1 MLFTTLAFILGAV
14 RMSARGAVVQRLG
27 AVESMAAVDVL
38 CLDKTGTLTTNR
50 LVLERVRVV
59 DPDATEDEVR
69 RLLGLFASAS
79 LDERNKT
86 VLAIRAALGEP
97 GAAAVLDRLPF
108 KSQNRYSAVR
118 LRPSGEG
125 QGELTLVLGACE
137 ALRPFIPDEAGGWE
151 EAWRELLPTGLR
163 LLMLARA
170 DGPLGPFE
178 GRLPEVRLRPLG
190 LIALSDELRP
200 DAGEVLAELAAQGIR
215 FKIISGDHPE
225 TVRAAVSRLGLP
237 LGRED
242 VVTGEELAAAADP
255 ERLLEERSIYA
266 RVAPRQKVEIVEAL
280 RRRGHRVAMVGDGIN
295 DILAIKRADLG
306 IAMGEGSP
314 ATRAV
319 ADLVL
324 ENNRFG
330 LLPAT
335 LAEGRN
341 ILRNLRRA
349 GKIFLLKNVYT
360 LLLIIATLGVFRLPF
375 PYLPQQV
382 TLLNKLTIT
391 IPVFVITASRTSA
404 ARAGHAGFLRSIGL
418 FALTT
423 GIATGLAGLAV
434 MLLSARVLGDP
445 ELTQRTMLL
454 STLVLLGL
462 GNLPRVLTAEGERLT
477 WTDRRLLGWT
487 PAAVLLYAAAMYWP
501 PAADFFRLAPLDLHA
516 LGRGAGGDRRRPP
529 RLRGPGPGRRGVA
542 GRRQSAWCRTPSVN
556 GRPWRAK
563 MCRLRGANSP
573 TSSKYM

>member
-1 MLFTTLAFILGAV
+1 
-14 RMSARGAVVQRLG
+14 
-27 AVESMAAVDVL
+27 
-38 CLDKTGTLTTNR
+38 
-50 LVLERVRVV
+50 
-59 DPDATEDEVR
+59 
-69 RLLGLFASAS
+69 
-79 LDERNKT
+79 
-86 VLAIRAALGEP
+86 
-97 GAAAVLDRLPF
+97 
-108 KSQNRYSAVR
+108 
-118 LRPSGEG
+118 
-125 QGELTLVLGACE
+125 
-137 ALRPFIPDEAGGWE
+137 
-151 EAWRELLPTGLR
+151 
-163 LLMLARA
+163 
-170 DGPLGPFE
+170 
-178 GRLPEVRLRPLG
+178 
-190 LIALSDELRP
+190 
-200 DAGEVLAELAAQGIR
+200 
-215 FKIISGDHPE
+215 
-225 TVRAAVSRLGLP
+225 
-237 LGRED
+237 

-255 ERLLEERSIYA
+255 ASLLEERAIYA

-360 LLLIIATLGVFRLPF
+360 LLLIVATLGVFRLPF

-391 IPVFVITASRTSA
+391 IPVLVITASRTSA

-462 GNLPRVLTAEGERLT
+462 GNLPRVLTVEGERLT
-477 WTDRRLLGWT
+477 WTDRRLLGWL
-487 PAAVLLYAAAMYWP
+487 PVAALLYAAVMYWSL
-501 PAADFFRLAPLDLHA
+501 AADFFQLAPLDLARWGVVSAAAAAA
-516 LGRGAGGDRRRPP
+516 LLVCVALDRAVGKTPAGVSPRGAGRP
-529 RLRGPGPGRRGVA
+529 R
-542 GRRQSAWCRTPSVN
+542 
-556 GRPWRAK
+556 
-563 MCRLRGANSP
+563 
-573 TSSKYM
+573 